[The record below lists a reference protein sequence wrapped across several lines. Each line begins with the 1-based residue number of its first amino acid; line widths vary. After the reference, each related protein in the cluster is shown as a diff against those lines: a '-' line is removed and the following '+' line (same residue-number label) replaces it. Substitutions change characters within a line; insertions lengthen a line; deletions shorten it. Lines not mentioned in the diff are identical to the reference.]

1 MAAPPD
7 APTRV
12 VLGKLSKAWSLGNFA
27 IPADPT
33 AIHFLWC
40 AALFS
45 VADSGLSKVCVV
57 TLDETSGL
65 VRGHVEPRPQN
76 ARHKSGIA
84 DLVHQ
89 QDAPDTVSPVQ
100 LRGGD

>member
-1 MAAPPD
+1 ME
-7 APTRV
+7 
-12 VLGKLSKAWSLGNFA
+12 LGNFA

-40 AALFS
+40 AALHA

-65 VRGHVEPRPQN
+65 VRGHMEPRPQN
-76 ARHKSGIA
+76 ARHKSDIA
-84 DLVHQ
+84 DLVHRHG
-89 QDAPDTVSPVQ
+89 QDAPDTMSPVQ